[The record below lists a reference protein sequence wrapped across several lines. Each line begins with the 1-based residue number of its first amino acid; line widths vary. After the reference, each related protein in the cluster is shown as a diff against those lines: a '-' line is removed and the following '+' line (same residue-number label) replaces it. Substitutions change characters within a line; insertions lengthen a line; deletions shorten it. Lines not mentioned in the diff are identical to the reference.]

1 MAAARSA
8 ASPKDSS
15 SNKSSLSK
23 HIRCSKRLVKG
34 HYMRRIQ
41 SLENSPN
48 KTKFPHTTFNTLGA
62 EKSTQTTAKSTNP
75 IGIQKPVTQ
84 FMIF

>member
-1 MAAARSA
+1 MGRRFHGSEKYK
-8 ASPKDSS
+8 SLNPHNNS
-15 SNKSSLSK
+15 SN
-23 HIRCSKRLVKG
+23 HNNNIRLIKG

-41 SLENSPN
+41 SLEKSPN
-48 KTKFPHTTFNTLGA
+48 KTKFPHKTFNTLGA